1 MYLLAVPAANTV
13 VPRNKN
19 DSFHAIDE
27 TELHAYVDW
36 IKSKLKDD
44 KDIKYLLPR
53 ILNTQNDN
61 PNRTDGKIDLFE
73 ALKSGVLLAKL
84 INDAIPGAID
94 ESLIIPNPKIAVHMY
109 EVRKYYTFKY

>member
-1 MYLLAVPAANTV
+1 M
-13 VPRNKN
+13 
-19 DSFHAIDE
+19 
-27 TELHAYVDW
+27 
-36 IKSKLKDD
+36 KD
-44 KDIKYLLPR
+44 LLPR

-73 ALKSGVLLAKL
+73 ALKSGILLVKL

-109 EVRKYYTFKY
+109 EVRINDYK